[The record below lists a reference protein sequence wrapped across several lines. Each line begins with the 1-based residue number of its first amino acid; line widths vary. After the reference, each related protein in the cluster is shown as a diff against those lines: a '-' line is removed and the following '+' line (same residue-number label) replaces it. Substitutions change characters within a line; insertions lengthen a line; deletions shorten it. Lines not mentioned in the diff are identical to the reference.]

1 MNTAGVQNRLAS
13 LNASDLQTPQQF
25 TRICNDKH
33 TFLAI
38 FNANLTTQLLS
49 LPLRTRATRRNMSSG
64 QVHTGM
70 PTTMAELRNNIWLS
84 DPGAY
89 PVIAVV
95 TFACG
100 MSASFITYCC
110 VKNPDVRITPGR
122 RQALVRSWE

>member
-1 MNTAGVQNRLAS
+1 MFAS
-13 LNASDLQTPQQF
+13 FARSAAKAVP
-25 TRICNDKH
+25 
-33 TFLAI
+33 
-38 FNANLTTQLLS
+38 
-49 LPLRTRATRRNMSSG
+49 RATRRNMSSG